1 MMQSILTV
9 TTAASTYD
17 LTTLANVKAELGITR
32 GSNDATLKRYISSAS
47 AAVSQYCNRV
57 FPSETLSENF
67 IPSRRDRF
75 VRGDV
80 EPLQLARCP
89 LTAVPS
95 VTEDGMT
102 LTIDNDYLADNTF
115 GQLTRINDD
124 GFPRNWLNAP
134 IVVEYSAGFATIPS
148 DVEDAV
154 IRMVTARY
162 LSKGR
167 DKSLKQESI
176 PGVIERQWWI
186 ATGTEAG
193 NMTPDITD
201 ILDNYRLPVTA

>member
-17 LTTLANVKAELGITR
+17 LTSLANVKAELGIANGT
-32 GSNDATLKRYISSAS
+32 NETVLKRYISGASSAV
-47 AAVSQYCNRV
+47 AQYCNRV
-57 FPSETLSENF
+57 FVSETLSENF

-75 VRGDV
+75 VRGGV
-80 EPLQLARCP
+80 EPLQLARFP
-89 LTAVPS
+89 VTAITS
-95 VTEDGMT
+95 VTEDGTT
-102 LTIDNDYLADNTF
+102 LTMDDYLADNTF

-162 LSKGR
+162 LAKGR
-167 DKSLKQESI
+167 DRSLKQESI

-186 ATGTEAG
+186 ATGIEAG
-193 NMTPDITD
+193 NMTPDIAD
-201 ILDNYRLPVTA
+201 ILDNYRLPVAA